1 MNQPPAAA
9 LHPWEITPQ
18 DVAQMIAKNADFFFM
33 DCRTT
38 DERDTAHI
46 EPAVLMPMQDLDL
59 HMVELEKH
67 RDRLVV
73 VHCRSGKRSM
83 AVTALL
89 RERGFANV
97 KSMAGGILRWSREI
111 DPSIPQY

>member
-1 MNQPPAAA
+1 MSDTQT

-18 DVAQMIAKNADFFFM
+18 DVLAMQRTGAEFFFM

-38 DERDTAHI
+38 DEQDTARI
-46 EPAVLMPMQDLDL
+46 DGTTLIPMQDLDV
-59 HMVELEKH
+59 HMDQLEPH
-67 RDRLVV
+67 RERLIV

-89 RERGFANV
+89 RDRGFANV
-97 KSMAGGILRWSREI
+97 KSMAGGILRWSKEI
-111 DPSIPQY
+111 DPSIPLY